1 MFTGWELS
9 HTLARGDNSQSGR
22 SALRFSP
29 PGVGGTVERRRQA
42 TPGAPETARTE
53 QPSMRYENQ
62 GSTVTPDGAP
72 TDDREVLDA
81 VLNVRLRRSEK
92 AALGREARLA
102 GLSVSALAR
111 RRCLGRKVA
120 VGEVNLEAI
129 HALRL
134 LDDAL
139 GELDRSIAPL
149 DSERPDAHRHH
160 RHRAAREGTA
170 ACRRRLAALIEWLSQ

>member
-1 MFTGWELS
+1 M
-9 HTLARGDNSQSGR
+9 H
-22 SALRFSP
+22 
-29 PGVGGTVERRRQA
+29 
-42 TPGAPETARTE
+42 
-53 QPSMRYENQ
+53 YENQ
-62 GSTVTPDGAP
+62 PPPVGSTDLSSDD
-72 TDDREVLDA
+72 TDALDA

-92 AALGREARLA
+92 AVLQKEARLA

-139 GELDRSIAPL
+139 GDLDRSIAPL

-160 RHRAAREGTA
+160 HHRTAREGTA
-170 ACRRRLAALIEWLSQ
+170 ACRRRLAALVEWLSQ

>member
-1 MFTGWELS
+1 M
-9 HTLARGDNSQSGR
+9 H
-22 SALRFSP
+22 
-29 PGVGGTVERRRQA
+29 
-42 TPGAPETARTE
+42 
-53 QPSMRYENQ
+53 YENQ
-62 GSTVTPDGAP
+62 PPPVASADLSPDDPDA
-72 TDDREVLDA
+72 LDA

-92 AALGREARLA
+92 AALQKEARLA

-111 RRCLGRKVA
+111 RRCLGRKA
-120 VGEVNLEAI
+120 PPAEVNLEAI

-149 DSERPDAHRHH
+149 DSERPDPHWHY
-160 RHRAAREGTA
+160 RHRTAREGTA